1 MIKFHALILVGLSLV
16 TSSLLA
22 DGEGDNNPE
31 KVRQIPRVGIQ
42 VSQANQAKLNAGLD
56 ELAELIKKLNL
67 SKSNLALLLLP
78 DVEIYHRAVK
88 DNLEYQEFFSEKD
101 IVKAFT
107 ALNSGKKRAQQLL
120 AGTAPWLEQTGLV
133 VRGFRS
139 ELDGT
144 AQPYGLVI
152 PRNYQPEGEKSIRLD
167 IWFHGR
173 GETLSETNFIDKQT
187 KVVGYYA
194 PRNTIVLH
202 PYGRYSN
209 AFKFAGEI
217 DVLEAMEHV
226 KSQYRI
232 NNNLIS
238 VRGFSM
244 GGAGCWQFAH
254 LYADHWFA
262 ATPGAGFSETPEF
275 LKSFQKE
282 TLRPYWWEE
291 KLWRW
296 YDTDDNA
303 INLAHVPL
311 IAYSGEDDIQKQAAD
326 VMEIALAK
334 EGIDLVHIIGPKTGH
349 QIHPESKAIIE
360 EKMYSLARIGNDK
373 LPLTVNKVTHSLKYN
388 RQYWLTITGMKEHWE
403 PARVKAQIRGNL
415 IEVTANDISGLKF
428 DMAAGLAPFD
438 ITREVSIEIN
448 KQTLTAPKAK
458 SDRSWMFEIHLA
470 GDKWIAGPKP
480 QDGLQKQHGLQGPID
495 DAFLSSFL
503 MVTPSGKPVHEA
515 IGRWVSSEQARAIKH
530 WRQHFRGHPRV
541 KADTA
546 ITEQDIANHNLIL
559 WGDFSSNKLI
569 GDVLAR
575 LPLSWTGQ
583 GVSIGEKVFDAKSHA
598 PIMIYPNPLNPGK
611 YIVINSG
618 FTYREYAYLNNA
630 RQVPMLP
637 DWAIVD
643 VINKPEPNDSIY
655 RFPGIPK
662 DANFF
667 DESWS
672 VK

>member
-1 MIKFHALILVGLSLV
+1 MRLHIP
-16 TSSLLA
+16 LLA
-22 DGEGDNNPE
+22 GLLLTTASAYGDGEGDNNPV
-31 KVRQIPRVGIQ
+31 KVRQVPRVGVEI
-42 VSQANQAKLNAGLD
+42 SEEDRNRLNTGLEELAGLV
-56 ELAELIKKLNL
+56 EQLKN
-67 SKSNLALLLLP
+67 SKSDLALALLP
-78 DVEIYHRAVK
+78 DIEIYHRAVK
-88 DNLEYQEFFSEKD
+88 DNLEHREFFSGKD

-107 ALNSGKKRAQQLL
+107 ALASGKKRAQELL
-120 AGTAPWLEQTGLV
+120 SGRAPWLSQTGLV
-133 VRGFRS
+133 VRGYRS
-139 ELDGT
+139 ELDGS

-152 PRNYQPEGEKSIRLD
+152 PKNYQGDGEKAVRLD

-173 GETLSETNFIDKQT
+173 GETLSETNFIDKQA

-194 PRNTIVLH
+194 PKDTIVLH

-232 NNNLIS
+232 DNDLIS

-244 GGAGCWQFAH
+244 GGAGCWQFAQ
-254 LYADHWFA
+254 LYADRWFA

-282 TLRPYWWEE
+282 TLHPYWWEE

-334 EGIDLVHIIGPKTGH
+334 EGINLVHIIGPKTGH
-349 QIHPESKAIIE
+349 RIHPDSQALIE
-360 EKMYSLARIGNDK
+360 DKMYSLARIGNDK
-373 LPLTVNKVTHSLKYN
+373 LPLTINKITHSLKYN

-403 PARVKAQIRGNL
+403 PARVRAEIQDNRVVI
-415 IEVTANDISGLKF
+415 VTTDVTGLKF

-438 ITREVSIEIN
+438 ITKNITIEIN
-448 KQTLTAPKAK
+448 KQTLTASKAK
-458 SDRSWMFEIHLA
+458 SDRSWSYEIHWA
-470 GDKWIAGPKP
+470 DGNWVAGPKS
-480 QDGLQKQHGLQGPID
+480 QNGLQKKHGLQGPID

-503 MVTPSGKPVHEA
+503 MVTPSGKPINEA
-515 IGRWVSSEQARAIKH
+515 IGAWTASEQVHAIKH
-530 WRQHFRGHPRV
+530 WRQHFRGHARI
-541 KADTA
+541 KTDTA
-546 ITEQDIANHNLIL
+546 VTEEDINNHNLIL
-559 WGDFSSNKLI
+559 WGDFSSNAVLADI
-569 GDVLAR
+569 LAR
-575 LPLSWTGQ
+575 LPLTWNQQ

-598 PIMIYPNPLNPGK
+598 PIMIYPNPLNPEK
-611 YIVINSG
+611 YVVINSG

-643 VINKPEPNDSIY
+643 VVNKPEPNDSIY

-667 DESWS
+667 DENWS

>member
-1 MIKFHALILVGLSLV
+1 MKFYAILLFALLQFNSALW
-16 TSSLLA
+16 A

-31 KVRQIPRVGIQ
+31 QVRQVPRVGVQ
-42 VSQANQAKLNAGLD
+42 VSDEDRTKLKAGLE
-56 ELAELIKKLNL
+56 ELAGLMKQIEL
-67 SKSNLALLLLP
+67 SKSDFALSFLP

-88 DNLEYQEFFSEKD
+88 DNLEHQEFFSEKD
-101 IVKAFT
+101 IAKAYT
-107 ALNSGKKRAQQLL
+107 ALDSGKERAQQLL
-120 AGTAPWLEQTGLV
+120 DGQAPWLSHTGLV

-139 ELDGT
+139 ELDGS

-152 PRNYQPEGEKSIRLD
+152 PSNYQADGEKSVRLD

-194 PRNTIVLH
+194 PQDTIVLH

-232 NNNLIS
+232 NNDLIS

-254 LYADHWFA
+254 LYSDQWFA

-282 TLRPYWWEE
+282 TLQPYWWEE

-311 IAYSGEDDIQKQAAD
+311 IAYSGENDIQKQAAD

-349 QIHPESKAIIE
+349 RIHQDSQKIIE
-360 EKMYSLARIGNDK
+360 EKMYSLARVGNDK
-373 LPLTVNKVTHSLKYN
+373 LPLTVNKITHSLKYN
-388 RQYWLTITGMKEHWE
+388 RQYWLSITGIKEHWE
-403 PARVKAQIRGNL
+403 PARVKATILGNQIK
-415 IEVTANDISGLKF
+415 VTASDVTGLKF
-428 DMAAGLAPFD
+428 EMAAGLAPFD
-438 ITREVSIEIN
+438 ITQPVTIEIN
-448 KQTLTAPKAK
+448 KQSIPAPQAK
-458 SDRSWMFEIHLA
+458 SDRSWIFQLHLSDGKWVA
-470 GDKWIAGPKP
+470 GARP

-495 DAFLSSFL
+495 DALLSSFL
-503 MVTPSGKPVHEA
+503 MVTPSGQPMNEV
-515 IGRWVSSEQARAIKH
+515 IGKWTATEQAHAIKH
-530 WRQHFRGHPRV
+530 WRQHFRGHARV

-546 ITEQDIANHNLIL
+546 VTAEDIAHHNLIL
-559 WGDFSSNKLI
+559 WGDFASNKII
-569 GDVLAR
+569 GDILAR
-575 LPLSWTGQ
+575 LPLTWNEQ

-598 PIMIYPNPLNPGK
+598 PILIYPNPLNPNK

-643 VINKPEPNDSIY
+643 VVNKPEPNDSIY

-667 DESWS
+667 DENWN

>member
-1 MIKFHALILVGLSLV
+1 MRLHIL
-16 TSSLLA
+16 LLA
-22 DGEGDNNPE
+22 GLLLTTASAYGDGEGDNNPA
-31 KVRQIPRVGIQ
+31 KVRQVPRVGVEI
-42 VSQANQAKLNAGLD
+42 SEEDRNRLNTGLEELAGLV
-56 ELAELIKKLNL
+56 EQLKN
-67 SKSNLALLLLP
+67 SKSDLAVTLLP
-78 DVEIYHRAVK
+78 DIEIYHRAVK
-88 DNLEYQEFFSEKD
+88 DNLEHREFFSGKD

-107 ALNSGKKRAQQLL
+107 ALASGKKRAQELL
-120 AGTAPWLEQTGLV
+120 SGRAPWLSQTGLV
-133 VRGFRS
+133 VRGYRS
-139 ELDGT
+139 ELDGS

-152 PRNYQPEGEKSIRLD
+152 PTNYQGDGEKAVRLD

-173 GETLSETNFIDKQT
+173 GETLSETNFIDKQA

-194 PRNTIVLH
+194 PKDTIVLH

-232 NNNLIS
+232 DNDLIS

-244 GGAGCWQFAH
+244 GGAGCWQFAQ
-254 LYADHWFA
+254 LYADRWFA

-282 TLRPYWWEE
+282 TLHPYWWEE

-303 INLAHVPL
+303 INLAHVPV

-334 EGIDLVHIIGPKTGH
+334 EGINLVHIIGPKTGH
-349 QIHPESKAIIE
+349 RIHPDSQALIE
-360 EKMYSLARIGNDK
+360 DKMYSLARIGNDK
-373 LPLTVNKVTHSLKYN
+373 LPLTINKITHSLKYN

-403 PARVKAQIRGNL
+403 PARVRAEIRDNRVV
-415 IEVTANDISGLKF
+415 IVTTDVTGLKF

-438 ITREVSIEIN
+438 ITKNITIEIN
-448 KQTLTAPKAK
+448 KQTLTASKAK
-458 SDRSWMFEIHLA
+458 SDRSWSYEIHWA
-470 GDKWIAGPKP
+470 DGNWVAGPKS
-480 QDGLQKQHGLQGPID
+480 QNGLQKKHGLQGPID

-503 MVTPSGKPVHEA
+503 MVTPSGKPINEA
-515 IGRWVSSEQARAIKH
+515 IGAWTASEQVHAIKH
-530 WRQHFRGHPRV
+530 WRQHFRGHARIKTDAAV
-541 KADTA
+541 
-546 ITEQDIANHNLIL
+546 TEEDINNHNLIL
-559 WGDFSSNKLI
+559 WGDFSSNAVLADI
-569 GDVLAR
+569 LAR
-575 LPLSWTGQ
+575 LPLTWNQQ

-598 PIMIYPNPLNPGK
+598 PIMIYPNPLNPEK
-611 YIVINSG
+611 YVVINSG

-643 VINKPEPNDSIY
+643 VVNKPEPNDSIY

-667 DESWS
+667 DENWG